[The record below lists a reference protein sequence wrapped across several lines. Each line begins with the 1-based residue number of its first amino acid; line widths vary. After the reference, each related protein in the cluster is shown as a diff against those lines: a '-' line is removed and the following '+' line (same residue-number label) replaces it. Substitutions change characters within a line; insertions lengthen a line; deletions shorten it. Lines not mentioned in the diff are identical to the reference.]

1 MSDALDLF
9 EAVVRV
15 AKNIGRPSAAEKS
28 GVHPFDERNIHSEI
42 TLVAL
47 KLFDDGYYAQATF
60 EAFKLIENRVKTI
73 SGLEETGFGL
83 MMNAF
88 NESGPKIQL
97 NALAT
102 TSDKDE
108 QKGFRH
114 MFAGSTAGI
123 RNPRGHDIRNDPID
137 LCLDHLSV
145 ASVLLRVLEARKGP
159 PETHVAE
166 ASRTDQRDQQPG
178 IAGLKSDNRP

>member
-1 MSDALDLF
+1 MSDALDRF
-9 EAVVRV
+9 EAIVRG
-15 AKNIGRPSAAEKS
+15 AKSIGRPSATEKI

-42 TLVAL
+42 SSVAL
-47 KLFDDGYYAQATF
+47 KLFDDGHYAQATF
-60 EAFKLIENRVKTI
+60 EAFKLIETQVKAI

-88 NESGPKIQL
+88 NESGPKIFL
-97 NALAT
+97 NDLVT
-102 TSDKDE
+102 LSDKDE

-123 RNPRGHDIRNDPID
+123 RNPRGHDNRTDPID

-145 ASVLLRVLEARKGP
+145 ASVLLRQLEARKAP
-159 PETHVAE
+159 
-166 ASRTDQRDQQPG
+166 
-178 IAGLKSDNRP
+178 